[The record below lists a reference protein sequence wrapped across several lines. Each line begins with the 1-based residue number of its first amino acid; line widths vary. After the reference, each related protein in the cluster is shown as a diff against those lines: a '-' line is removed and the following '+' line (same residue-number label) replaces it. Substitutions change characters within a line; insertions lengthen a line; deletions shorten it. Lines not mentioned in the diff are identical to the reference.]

1 MFCRYLYSTL
11 SGPKIQMKA
20 QGFQMTQVALSP
32 RIMANAA
39 APQLNFVVCSTS
51 SIFNLGL
58 PPASVGLISTLKL
71 QAYPAAELRYDD
83 CVAGCGRTLRS
94 ERGAPTAFIDRL

>member
-1 MFCRYLYSTL
+1 
-11 SGPKIQMKA
+11 MKA

-51 SIFNLGL
+51 SILNLGL

-71 QAYPAAELRYDD
+71 QAHPAAELRYDD
-83 CVAGCGRTLRS
+83 CVAGCGGSCGSNVAHQQPLTT
-94 ERGAPTAFIDRL
+94 GFNFNKRLP

>member
-51 SIFNLGL
+51 SILNIGL
-58 PPASVGLISTLKL
+58 APASVDLISMLKL
-71 QAYPAAELRYDD
+71 QSHSAAELLYDD
-83 CVAGCGRTLRS
+83 CVAGLRS
-94 ERGAPTAFIDRL
+94 DQASRT